1 MYSKLKSI
9 AARVKRELKLY
20 KLVLKDIRTPKPAK
34 ILLGIAFVYAIS
46 PIDLIPDFI
55 PVIGYLDDIIILP
68 ALVFGALKLVPKE
81 VVEDCRLRAESA

>member
-20 KLVLKDIRTPKPAK
+20 KLVLKDSRTPKPAK

-46 PIDLIPDFI
+46 PIDLIPHF
-55 PVIGYLDDIIILP
+55 PYG
-68 ALVFGALKLVPKE
+68 
-81 VVEDCRLRAESA
+81 